1 MATFG
6 ERFKNG
12 WNAFLGRDPT
22 YVRFDYG
29 GSYSR
34 PDRRQPTIAD
44 ARSIVTTIYNRLAVD
59 ASQINIKHVRVDDD
73 GNYQDT
79 IRDSLND
86 VLSIAANIDQTG
98 REFIQDAVQTML
110 EEGCAA
116 MVPTDTSADP
126 LITDSYDIYQLRVGI
141 IKEWMPEYIRV
152 SVYRQSSGQRE
163 EIVLPKKMV
172 AIAYNPF
179 FATMNEPNSELKRLI
194 RTIAQ
199 LEETNRNIGSG
210 KLDLILQL
218 PYLIKSDKRR
228 AQANAR
234 RQEIENQLN
243 NAKYG
248 IAWTDG
254 TEHVVQLNRP
264 IDNNLWNQV
273 QEQKM
278 AVYNQLG
285 LTQKIFDG
293 TASEQEMLNYFN
305 QTLLPILSTLT
316 ESMIMKWLTKTAITQ
331 GQSIMFFRD
340 PFKLIPV
347 NSIAEIGDKFTRNEI
362 MTSNELRAKVGMKP
376 SDDPRANQLRNA
388 NLNHPDEE
396 GTTSTLVEEVVEEKS

>member
-22 YVRFDYG
+22 YYPRFEY

-44 ARSIVTTIYNRLAVD
+44 ARSIVSTIYNRLAVD
-59 ASQINIKHVRVDDD
+59 VSQIDIKHVRVDED
-73 GNYQDT
+73 GNYVDT
-79 IRDSLND
+79 IHSTLND
-86 VLSIAANIDQTG
+86 ALTIAANIDQTG
-98 REFIQDAVQTML
+98 RDFIQDAAQTML

-116 MVPTDTSADP
+116 LIPTDTSADP
-126 LITDSYDIYQLRVGI
+126 LKTDSYDIYQLRVGI
-141 IKEWMPEYIRV
+141 VKEWMPEHLRV
-152 SVYRQSSGQRE
+152 SVYRQSTGQRE
-163 EIVLPKKMV
+163 EIILPKKMV
-172 AIAYNPF
+172 AVAYNPF

-234 RQEIENQLN
+234 RQEIEDQLN

-264 IDNNLWNQV
+264 IDNNLWTQV

-305 QTLLPILSTLT
+305 QTLLPILSALT
-316 ESMIMKWLTKTAITQ
+316 EAMIMKWLTKTAITQ
-331 GQSIMFFRD
+331 GQSIKFFRD
-340 PFKLIPV
+340 PFKLIPI
-347 NSIAEIGDKFTRNEI
+347 NNIAEIGDKFTRNEI
-362 MTSNELRAKVGMKP
+362 MTSNELRAKIGMKP

-396 GTTSTLVEEVVEEKS
+396 GTTSTVVEEVVEKE

>member
-12 WNAFLGRDPT
+12 WNAFMGRDPT

-29 GSYSR
+29 SYFR

-44 ARSIVTTIYNRLAVD
+44 ARSIVTSIYNRLAVD
-59 ASQINIKHVRVDDD
+59 ASQINIRHVRVDKD

-79 IRDSLND
+79 IYDFLND
-86 VLSIAANIDQTG
+86 ALSIAANIDQTG
-98 REFIQDAVQTML
+98 RDFIQDAVQTML

-126 LITDSYDIYQLRVGI
+126 LLTDSYDIYQLRVGI
-141 IKEWMPEYIRV
+141 VKEWMPEHVRV
-152 SVYRQSSGQRE
+152 SVYRQSIGQRE
-163 EIVLPKKMV
+163 DIVLPKKMV

-234 RQEIENQLN
+234 RKEIEDQLN

-264 IDNNLWNQV
+264 IDNNLWTQV
-273 QEQKM
+273 QEQKT

-305 QTLLPILSTLT
+305 QTLLPILSALT

-362 MTSNELRAKVGMKP
+362 MTPNELRAKVGMKP
-376 SDDPRANQLRNA
+376 SDDPKANQLRNA
-388 NLNHPDEE
+388 NLNHPDE
-396 GTTSTLVEEVVEEKS
+396 TTSEFQNE

>member
-12 WNAFLGRDPT
+12 WNAFMGRDPT

-29 GSYSR
+29 SYSR
-34 PDRRQPTIAD
+34 PDRRPPTIAD
-44 ARSIVTTIYNRLAVD
+44 ARSIVTSIYNRLAVD
-59 ASQINIKHVRVDDD
+59 ASQINIKHVKVDED
-73 GNYQDT
+73 GNYLDT
-79 IRDSLND
+79 IHSSLND
-86 VLSIAANIDQTG
+86 ALSIAANIDQTG
-98 REFIQDAVQTML
+98 RDFIQEAVQTML

-116 MVPTDTSADP
+116 LVPTDTSKDP
-126 LITDSYDIYQLRVGI
+126 MKTDSYDIYQLRVGI
-141 IKEWMPEYIRV
+141 VKEWMPEYVRL
-152 SVYRQSSGQRE
+152 SVYRQSKGQRE
-163 EIVLPKKMV
+163 EIILPKKMV

-234 RQEIENQLN
+234 RQEIEDQLN

-264 IDNNLWNQV
+264 IDNNLWTQV
-273 QEQKM
+273 QEQKL

-396 GTTSTLVEEVVEEKS
+396 GTTSTVAEEVVEKE